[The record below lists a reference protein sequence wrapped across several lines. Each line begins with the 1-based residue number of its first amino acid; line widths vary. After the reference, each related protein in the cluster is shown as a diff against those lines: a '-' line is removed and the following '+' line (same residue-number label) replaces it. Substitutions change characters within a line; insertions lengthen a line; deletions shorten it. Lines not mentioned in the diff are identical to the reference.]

1 MLHQGTIVNATL
13 IAAPPSTKKDSND
26 YFGLKAHAGV
36 DADSGLVHSLE
47 ISTAKIADGSMIDAL
62 LHGGE
67 TVVLGDDRHIP
78 AMIVTWKRKNN
89 QVSPSELL
97 QLIPKDPSLY
107 SQQQMGLFRDP
118 S

>member
-1 MLHQGTIVNATL
+1 M
-13 IAAPPSTKKDSND
+13 
-26 YFGLKAHAGV
+26 

-67 TVVLGDDRHIP
+67 TAVLGDRHIP

-89 QVSPSELL
+89 QVSPFELL
-97 QLIPKDPSLY
+97 RLIPKDPSLY
-107 SQQQMGLFRDP
+107 SQ
-118 S
+118 